1 MASRKRPSL
10 RENIVPAVAT
20 PLDPVPGPELGPEPS
35 EPGPDGDVTVD
46 VAADSVAPA
55 SPVTGSAEPDPAA
68 ALAAPALEAPASAAP
83 VQPGPSAAEAPAAE
97 PPAPAVA
104 EAPPAGPLAAAPS
117 TEPAAPQRVPDPV
130 PLAAAPVEPPST
142 TETVVSSSLSEPV
155 VPPPPAPAAPRS
167 SGAVALASIA
177 LVVSIAGV
185 GALVTQ
191 PLWLPEAKRQKVATL
206 ALTDRVSSLETR
218 LGTAA
223 AGASLS
229 DRVAALE
236 TSLAALDRKV
246 AALPDGKAVGAL
258 AMAELR
264 DALEDSDPFA
274 AELVAVRASG
284 IADETLTKALDKL
297 TPYAATGVP
306 TREQLAARFLLAV
319 PEVLAADARAAE
331 TAKAKA
337 AEAAAAQSSQAPQP
351 PQAAQTPAADAAG
364 QPADGSTAVAEGPGL
379 GERVWGLVSGAAGL
393 LSFTAVNAVEGR
405 GAAGA
410 VQKAGVLVAGG
421 ELAAAVELMVT
432 LEGEAAQ
439 AAGPWLADA
448 RARLA
453 ADEAVSL
460 MTARSAALL
469 PARS

>member
-1 MASRKRPSL
+1 M
-10 RENIVPAVAT
+10 
-20 PLDPVPGPELGPEPS
+20 
-35 EPGPDGDVTVD
+35 TVD
-46 VAADSVAPA
+46 VAADPVAPA
-55 SPVTGSAEPDPAA
+55 TPLTGSAEPDPVPAMAEPAA
-68 ALAAPALEAPASAAP
+68 AATDTPAPAAP
-83 VQPGPSAAEAPAAE
+83 VQPAAPEPPAPEPPASE
-97 PPAPAVA
+97 PPAPAPAVA
-104 EAPPAGPLAAAPS
+104 GAPAAALASTPS
-117 TEPAAPQRVPDPV
+117 TEPAAPQPAPDPV

-229 DRVAALE
+229 DRIAALE

-264 DALEDSDPFA
+264 GALEESDPFA

-284 IADETLTKALDKL
+284 IADAALTKALDKL
-297 TPYAATGVP
+297 TPYATTGVP

-331 TAKAKA
+331 AAKAKA
-337 AEAAAAQSSQAPQP
+337 AEAAAAAAAAGQASQAPQAT
-351 PQAAQTPAADAAG
+351 PQPPAADAAG
-364 QPADGSTAVAEGPGL
+364 QPADGSAAVAEGPGL

-405 GAAGA
+405 GAAGT

-421 ELAAAVELMVT
+421 ELAAAVELMIA